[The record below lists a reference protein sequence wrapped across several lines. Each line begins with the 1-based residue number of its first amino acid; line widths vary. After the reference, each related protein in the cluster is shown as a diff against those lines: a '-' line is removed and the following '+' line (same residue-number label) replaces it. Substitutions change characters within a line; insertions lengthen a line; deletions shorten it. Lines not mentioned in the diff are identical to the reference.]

1 MNTTAPHES
10 ARLHVT
16 GEAVYIDDML
26 VSDQLLTGRV
36 VYSLHA
42 RARIKSF
49 DLTEAKRVTGVHAI
63 LCAKDIPGVNQMGP
77 VVKDEPCLADG
88 EVMFI
93 GQAVF
98 LIAAETN
105 EQCIEAERLI
115 KVEYEPLEPVL
126 DIETAMEKDELLGP
140 PRMIESGNIVEGLKT
155 AQYVIEG
162 ELKTGAQ
169 EHWYLESQVA
179 LCLPGEEDEM
189 MVYSSTQHPSETQ
202 ALVADVLGVG
212 RNQVIVEVR
221 RMGGA
226 FGGKET
232 QANHTACWAAL
243 LCGATGRP
251 VKIRLFRDD
260 DMIMTGKRHRYLT
273 KYKAGFNDEGKV
285 TAVNFELNSDGGA
298 AVDLSFAIMQRAM
311 LHVDNAYYIPHFK
324 VTGNVWKTNLPPN
337 TAMRG
342 FGGPQ
347 GMAAIETVV
356 DRVARFLKKDAA
368 DIRRINFY
376 GIDNDNVT
384 HYGEVVENN
393 RLFTIYDELM
403 FSSEYRKRRGK
414 INAFNASHEFYKKGI
429 AITPVKFGISFTTT
443 FLNQAGALVHVYQ
456 DGTILVNHGGTEM
469 GQGLHTKIQGIA
481 AAEFG
486 VSVDKVKVSA
496 TNTSKV
502 ANTVATAASSG
513 SDLNGMAVK
522 NAIEKLKRRIAEVVV
537 RVFSG
542 KENGDPSTIDDI
554 RFENNLIFDSKYP
567 DRKMP
572 FAEAIP
578 LMFLNRVSL
587 SATGYYRTPGIAWDT
602 KKGKGKPFF
611 YYAFGMAVTEVIVD
625 ILTGH
630 HIVLRTDIVH
640 DVGDSL
646 NTRVDIGQVE
656 GGFIQGLGWVTT
668 EEVKWD
674 DKGKLLSHSPD
685 TYKIPS
691 VQDIPRD
698 FRVSLLR
705 SAPNPV
711 GTIRRSKAVAE
722 PPFMLALSAWLAIKD
737 AISAVGNHEIEPEF
751 SLPATNEVILL
762 SVDKLTKEILK
773 KKVID
778 TIVAK

>member
-1 MNTTAPHES
+1 
-10 ARLHVT
+10 
-16 GEAVYIDDML
+16 
-26 VSDQLLTGRV
+26 
-36 VYSLHA
+36 
-42 RARIKSF
+42 
-49 DLTEAKRVTGVHAI
+49 
-63 LCAKDIPGVNQMGP
+63 
-77 VVKDEPCLADG
+77 
-88 EVMFI
+88 
-93 GQAVF
+93 
-98 LIAAETN
+98 
-105 EQCIEAERLI
+105 
-115 KVEYEPLEPVL
+115 
-126 DIETAMEKDELLGP
+126 
-140 PRMIESGNIVEGLKT
+140 
-155 AQYVIEG
+155 
-162 ELKTGAQ
+162 
-169 EHWYLESQVA
+169 
-179 LCLPGEEDEM
+179 
-189 MVYSSTQHPSETQ
+189 
-202 ALVADVLGVG
+202 
-212 RNQVIVEVR
+212 
-221 RMGGA
+221 
-226 FGGKET
+226 
-232 QANHTACWAAL
+232 
-243 LCGATGRP
+243 
-251 VKIRLFRDD
+251 
-260 DMIMTGKRHRYLT
+260 
-273 KYKAGFNDEGKV
+273 
-285 TAVNFELNSDGGA
+285 
-298 AVDLSFAIMQRAM
+298 
-311 LHVDNAYYIPHFK
+311 
-324 VTGNVWKTNLPPN
+324 
-337 TAMRG
+337 
-342 FGGPQ
+342 
-347 GMAAIETVV
+347 
-356 DRVARFLKKDAA
+356 
-368 DIRRINFY
+368 
-376 GIDNDNVT
+376 
-384 HYGEVVENN
+384 
-393 RLFTIYDELM
+393 
-403 FSSEYRKRRGK
+403 
-414 INAFNASHEFYKKGI
+414 
-429 AITPVKFGISFTTT
+429 
-443 FLNQAGALVHVYQ
+443 VHVYQ

-737 AISAVGNHEIEPEF
+737 AISAVGNHGIEPEF
-751 SLPATNEVILL
+751 PLPATNEVILL